1 MERSASRRLM
11 FPISGGAEGKYGMN
25 NQIRLQGFALRRGLA
40 VFLLHI
46 KSKERN
52 FA

>member
-11 FPISGGAEGKYGMN
+11 FPISGGAEGKYGTN
-25 NQIRLQGFALRRGLA
+25 KQIRLQGFALRRGLA
-40 VFLLHI
+40 VFSLHI